1 MFNFKKNES
10 AKSNTKSSFSKG
22 FKKEV
27 MKGYKADTKKMSK
40 QDRVNR
46 ELACQSVFG
55 MSSEKFMKTMLK

>member
-10 AKSNTKSSFSKG
+10 AKSNFSNG